1 MNVNFLKWKSENWK
15 NDTKFC
21 VFSSFHF
28 HIRLSQM
35 NLNIFD
41 FHSRPAVA
49 HILLPFVSR
58 LSASAGCEVNVLP
71 PTQLNG
77 PDSKRLH
84 LPPIEWQPSVLRR
97 ILSWQRISGCWWQ
110 GVGGYLFDRIVSQLA
125 RQISEPNEWPTDQL
139 NQSGSRICSKKAI
152 SFFSLDNHRPH
163 ISLWC
168 GKIKKYK
175 KG

>member
-84 LPPIEWQPSVLRR
+84 LPPL
-97 ILSWQRISGCWWQ
+97 
-110 GVGGYLFDRIVSQLA
+110 
-125 RQISEPNEWPTDQL
+125 
-139 NQSGSRICSKKAI
+139 SGSPRYCGEFFPGSESVVADGREWEAICPTA
-152 SFFSLDNHRPH
+152 
-163 ISLWC
+163 
-168 GKIKKYK
+168 
-175 KG
+175 